1 MAMLISLAWLRD
13 YVDAPE
19 PAAVADRLTLAGLEV
34 ERIIPHAVAFE
45 RVVVAEVTE
54 LRPLPGSGKNQI
66 ARVRTGG
73 DQAEVVTGAWNL
85 RVGDRVPYALP
96 GSRLGERVIEP
107 KTFLGV
113 TSQGMLCSPIE
124 LGLGEDAGGI
134 MILDRGAQPGADLR
148 QLYPPDTIFEL
159 DLKSN
164 RPDLFCH
171 LGVARE
177 VGALFKLAVRPPEG
191 SRRRLKSNPAL
202 VTIEAPEGCRR
213 FAGRLITGV
222 RVAPSPAWLQARLH
236 AAGVRPINNVVDVTN
251 YVMLELG
258 QPMHAFDHARLQ
270 GGRLVIRRARPSE
283 TLLAL
288 DGKERPLSPEF
299 MVVADATRAQAL
311 AGIIGGEESAVT
323 EGTTAVLLEA
333 ATWEPRRIRMTARQV
348 GLRTEASTRFEK
360 GLSPALSLPAVD
372 RAAQLIHE
380 LAGGEEK
387 DAADVYLE
395 PLVPSVIELSAGEL
409 ERTLGLVIPS
419 ADAKDILVRLGFAV
433 EGQQELLL
441 VTPPAFRLDCH
452 IPADLVEEVGR
463 IYGYDR
469 IPSTLPGA
477 RTAVRE
483 LYQQARSADLAKD
496 VLVGC
501 GYEEAVTNTLV
512 GVASTLRVHMPD
524 APKALRIKNPL
535 AETRDALRQSLL
547 PGLLEA
553 LSLNARQ
560 DQPGAGLFEI
570 GAAFW
575 SAGKGSDFPHEPRL
589 LATVAHVAAS
599 SAGAAAV
606 ELRRVQAALRLLAER
621 VGKAPIEFQ
630 PAQPVDGFHPG
641 RTATLIQAGEPVGVV
656 GELHPR
662 VLAGFDL
669 PGRVIAAEVV
679 FDRFAQPDP
688 PVPQAR
694 PLPRFPGVR
703 RDLTVVVSGRI
714 LGNELMQVIR
724 QRGGYTL
731 REISMQSEYEGP
743 QLGAGRRSLSFGLHY
758 QADDRTLTSE
768 EVSASYARIV
778 EGLKER
784 FQAEVRS

>member
-1 MAMLISLAWLRD
+1 MLISLGWLRD

-34 ERIIPHAVAFE
+34 ERIITHAVAFE
-45 RVVVAEVTE
+45 KVVVAEVTE
-54 LRPLPGSGKNQI
+54 LRPLPGSTKNQI
-66 ARVRTGG
+66 ARVRTAK
-73 DQAEVVTGAWNL
+73 DHAEVVTGAWNI

-107 KTFLGV
+107 KTFLGFR
-113 TSQGMLCSPIE
+113 SEGMLCSPIE
-124 LGLGEDAGGI
+124 LGLGEEADGI

-148 QLYPPDTIFEL
+148 ELYPPDTIFEL

-177 VGALFKLAVRPPEG
+177 VGALFKLALRPPEG

-213 FAGRLITGV
+213 FVGRLITGV
-222 RVAPSPAWLQARLH
+222 RVGPSPAWLQARLH
-236 AAGVRPINNVVDVTN
+236 ACGVRPINNVVDVTN

-258 QPMHAFDHARLQ
+258 QPMHAFDHSRLQ
-270 GGRLVIRRARPSE
+270 GGRLVVRRAHPNE

-299 MVVADATRAQAL
+299 MVVADTSRAQAL
-311 AGIIGGEESAVT
+311 AGIVGGEESAVT
-323 EGTTAVLLEA
+323 EATTAVLLEA

-387 DAADVYLE
+387 DAADVYPQ
-395 PLVPSVIELSAGEL
+395 PLVPAEIELSAGQV
-409 ERTLGLVIPS
+409 ERTLGLAVPT
-419 ADAKDILVRLGFAV
+419 ADAKDILVRLGFTV
-433 EGQQELLL
+433 EGSGEQLA
-441 VTPPAFRLDCH
+441 VTPPGFRLDCH

-477 RTAVRE
+477 RTTVRD
-483 LYQQARSADLAKD
+483 LYQQARSADVAKD
-496 VLVGC
+496 VLLGC
-501 GYEEAVTNTLV
+501 GFDEAVTNTLV
-512 GVASTLRVHMPD
+512 GLASTTTVHLPE
-524 APKALRIKNPL
+524 APPALRIKNPL

-553 LSLNARQ
+553 LSLNVRQ
-560 DQPGAGLFEI
+560 DQPGVGLFEV
-570 GAAFW
+570 GVAFW
-575 SAGKGSDFPHEPRL
+575 SAGDASAFPEEPRL
-589 LATVAHVAAS
+589 LAIVAHVPS
-599 SAGAAAV
+599 SSGAAAAQ
-606 ELRRVQAALRLLAER
+606 ELRRVQSTLRLLDER
-621 VGKAPIEFQ
+621 VGKGPLEFQ
-630 PAQPVDGFHPG
+630 PAPSLDGFHPG
-641 RTATLIQAGEPVGVV
+641 RAAALVQGGQRVGVV

-662 VLAGFDL
+662 VLAGFDV
-669 PGRVIAAEVV
+669 PGRVIAAEVI
-679 FDRFAQPDP
+679 FDRFAGADP

-714 LGNELMQVIR
+714 LGNDLEQVIR
-724 QRGGYTL
+724 QLGGYTL

-743 QLGAGRRSLSFGLHY
+743 QLGAGQRSLSFGLHY

-768 EVSASYARIV
+768 EVSASYERV
-778 EGLKER
+778 VQGLKER